1 MSNSLQPH
9 GLYSPWNSPDQNTGV
24 GSLSLLQGI
33 FPTQGL
39 DPDLLRCKQIL
50 YQLSHKGSPR
60 ILEWVAYPFSSR
72 SSRPRNKTGVPCIAG
87 RFFTNW
93 VIREVMPL
101 LKCLFKYCFQ
111 LFGAVF
117 VCLFWEFFL
126 YSEYSSLSDIWFVN
140 IFSPSALLALFQEK
154 KYILMTPT
162 YPFAS
167 LWIVLLVLYPRNLC
181 LTQVHKNFL
190 SDFFLEGLWFYVL
203 HLSLQSILIKFL
215 CMVQGRRCTLKVLF
229 FFFLHVIDSCP
240 SITCWNDILSPFV
253 LSDQLSI
260 NVVYCY
266 FLSLFCS
273 FGLSLS
279 QYHAIYI
286 TKSLLQVLR
295 LGNVSPPSLSFS
307 QFFQLF

>member
-1 MSNSLQPH
+1 MLFLFVCFESSF
-9 GLYSPWNSPDQNTGV
+9 YI
-24 GSLSLLQGI
+24 LS
-33 FPTQGL
+33 TV
-39 DPDLLRCKQIL
+39 L
-50 YQLSHKGSPR
+50 YQIYDLWIS
-60 ILEWVAYPFSSR
+60 
-72 SSRPRNKTGVPCIAG
+72 
-87 RFFTNW
+87 
-93 VIREVMPL
+93 
-101 LKCLFKYCFQ
+101 
-111 LFGAVF
+111 
-117 VCLFWEFFL
+117 
-126 YSEYSSLSDIWFVN
+126 
-140 IFSPSALLALFQEK
+140 SPSALLALFQEK
-154 KYILMTPT
+154 KYILMTPA